1 MSPLKNRKKSFNLVP
16 FTPVFIFCF
25 LISFSAL
32 FVFQYFYFPE
42 RYADLRVAE
51 MEEVFGEEQFFA
63 DRARSVLDT
72 RNDVGYVR
80 LLDHNGVLKK
90 SFGFQDDKGF
100 EKLAFKGPEGKTVLL
115 GLKSSVSKKFYFD
128 ALLWSLIFASL
139 MAVVFASLIRFISDR
154 AFRFLGEFSEA
165 VGSVAGGDYSV
176 RLDGRSSLI
185 AGAGVQ
191 WLCRE
196 FNEMAS
202 SLEGGPAERDDTE
215 ESVGA
220 DFDRSDEL
228 QTDFRPQIVLSQEQ
242 PSEVSPFEVPEDSF
256 EEGLVEVVHVSDEE
270 DTEPEQETPS
280 EVPEDSFEEG
290 LVEIVHVSDEEDT
303 EPGQETP
310 SAVTEIADSEGEKT
324 DVSILVVK
332 IADFENLIEDV
343 SSASVNSLTADYRKF
358 VSTTISSFGGTVE
371 AILRDEVVAFFANSD
386 PDLGPAAKLGCVCC
400 AVEMMQLFA
409 GVVDGQKVSARS
421 DIKLKMG
428 ISSADLPVSEESD
441 VFALAKPFVDEA
453 KALCDGAKPWSVFV
467 TTGFREGAS
476 DYLEVRREKVDG
488 NLCYAVTGV
497 EEEALQRTG
506 K

>member
-1 MSPLKNRKKSFNLVP
+1 MKNRKKSFNLVP
-16 FTPVFIFCF
+16 FFPVFIFCLLFSF
-25 LISFSAL
+25 LAVFA
-32 FVFQYFYFPE
+32 FQYFYFPE

-51 MEEVFGEEQFFA
+51 MEEVFSEEEFFA

-80 LLDHNGVLKK
+80 LLDHNGVLEK

-100 EKLAFKGPEGKTVLL
+100 EKLTLKGPEGKTVLL
-115 GLKSSVSKKFYFD
+115 GLRSSVGGKFHLD

-139 MAVVFASLIRFISDR
+139 MAVVFTSLIRFISDR

-165 VGSVAGGDYSV
+165 VGSVASGDYSV

-202 SLEGGPAERDDTE
+202 SLEGGSADRDDTE
-215 ESVGA
+215 DSEDV
-220 DFDRSDEL
+220 DFDRSAEL
-228 QTDFRPQIVLSQEQ
+228 PTDFRPKIVLSQEQ
-242 PSEVSPFEVPEDSF
+242 SSDLSSFRVPEDSF
-256 EEGLVEVVHVSDEE
+256 D
-270 DTEPEQETPS
+270 
-280 EVPEDSFEEG
+280 EG
-290 LVEIVHVSDEEDT
+290 LVEIEHVSDGEDAK
-303 EPGQETP
+303 PGQEAP
-310 SAVTEIADSEGEKT
+310 SAVTETADSDEEKT
-324 DVSILVVK
+324 DISILVVK
-332 IADFENLIEDV
+332 IADFESLIEDV
-343 SSASVNSLTADYRKF
+343 SPSSVNSLTADYRKS
-358 VSTTISSFGGTVE
+358 VSTTIGSFGGTVE
-371 AILRDEVVAFFANSD
+371 TILRDEVVAFFTDSD
-386 PDLGPAAKLGCVCC
+386 SGPAAKLSCVCC

-428 ISSADLPVSEESD
+428 ISSADLPVSDESD

-453 KALCDGAKPWSVFV
+453 KALCDGARAWSVFV
-467 TTGFREGAS
+467 TTGFRDGAS

-497 EEEALQRTG
+497 EEEALRRTER
-506 K
+506 

>member
-16 FTPVFIFCF
+16 FFPVFIFCLLLSF
-25 LISFSAL
+25 LAVFA
-32 FVFQYFYFPE
+32 FQYFYFPE

-51 MEEVFGEEQFFA
+51 MEEVFSEEEFFA

-80 LLDHNGVLKK
+80 LLDHNGVLEK

-100 EKLAFKGPEGKTVLL
+100 EKLTLKGPEGKTVLL
-115 GLKSSVSKKFYFD
+115 GLRSSVGEEFYLD

-139 MAVVFASLIRFISDR
+139 MAVVFTSLIRFISDR
-154 AFRFLGEFSEA
+154 VFRFLGEFSEA
-165 VGSVAGGDYSV
+165 VGSVASGDYSV

-185 AGAGVQ
+185 AGAGLQ

-202 SLEGGPAERDDTE
+202 SLESGSADRDDTE
-215 ESVGA
+215 DLEGA
-220 DFDRSDEL
+220 DFDRSAEL
-228 QTDFRPQIVLSQEQ
+228 PTDFRPKIVLSQEQ
-242 PSEVSPFEVPEDSF
+242 SSDVSSFQAPQDSF
-256 EEGLVEVVHVSDEE
+256 DEE
-270 DTEPEQETPS
+270 
-280 EVPEDSFEEG
+280 
-290 LVEIVHVSDEEDT
+290 LVEIVHVEQEDS
-303 EPGQETP
+303 EPEQEAP
-310 SAVTEIADSEGEKT
+310 SAVTEIADSEGKKT
-324 DVSILVVK
+324 DISILVVK
-332 IADFENLIEDV
+332 IADFETLIEDV
-343 SSASVNSLTADYRKF
+343 SASSVNSLTADYRKS

-371 AILRDEVVAFFANSD
+371 AILRDEVVAFFTSSN
-386 PDLGPAAKLGCVCC
+386 PDLGSAAKLNCVCC

-409 GVVDGQKVSARS
+409 GVVDGQKVSTRS

-428 ISSADLPVSEESD
+428 ISSADLPVSDESD

-453 KALCDGAKPWSVFV
+453 KALCDGARAWSIFV

-497 EEEALQRTG
+497 EEEALQRTER
-506 K
+506 

>member
-16 FTPVFIFCF
+16 FFPVFILCLLLSF
-25 LISFSAL
+25 LAVFT
-32 FVFQYFYFPE
+32 FQYFYFPE

-51 MEEVFGEEQFFA
+51 MEEVFGEEEFFA

-80 LLDHNGVLKK
+80 LLDHNGVLEK

-100 EKLAFKGPEGKTVLL
+100 EKFTLKGPEGKTVLL
-115 GLKSSVSKKFYFD
+115 GLRSSVGEKFYLD

-139 MAVVFASLIRFISDR
+139 IAVIFTFLIRFISDR

-165 VGSVAGGDYSV
+165 VSSVASGDYSV

-196 FNEMAS
+196 FNEMTS
-202 SLEGGPAERDDTE
+202 SLEGGSADRDDTGDSAE
-215 ESVGA
+215 V

-228 QTDFRPQIVLSQEQ
+228 PTDFRPKIVLSQEQ
-242 PSEVSPFEVPEDSF
+242 SSDASPFEAPEDPF
-256 EEGLVEVVHVSDEE
+256 D
-270 DTEPEQETPS
+270 
-280 EVPEDSFEEG
+280 EG
-290 LVEIVHVSDEEDT
+290 LVEIVHVEEEDA
-303 EPGQETP
+303 EPEQEAP
-310 SAVTEIADSEGEKT
+310 SAVTETADSEGKKT
-324 DVSILVVK
+324 DISILVVK
-332 IADFENLIEDV
+332 IADFETLIEDV
-343 SSASVNSLTADYRKF
+343 SPSSVNSLTADYRKS
-358 VSTTISSFGGTVE
+358 VSTTIASFGGTVE
-371 AILRDEVVAFFANSD
+371 AILRDEVVAFFTNPD
-386 PDLGPAAKLGCVCC
+386 PGPAAKLNCVCC

-428 ISSADLPVSEESD
+428 ISSADLPVSDESD

-453 KALCDGAKPWSVFV
+453 KALCNGARAWSVFV

-488 NLCYAVTGV
+488 NLCYAITGV
-497 EEEALQRTG
+497 EEEALQRAG
-506 K
+506 R

>member
-1 MSPLKNRKKSFNLVP
+1 MKNPKKSFNLVP
-16 FTPVFIFCF
+16 FFPVFILCLLLSF
-25 LISFSAL
+25 LAVFA
-32 FVFQYFYFPE
+32 FQYFYFPE
-42 RYADLRVAE
+42 RYADLRVTE
-51 MEEVFGEEQFFA
+51 MEEVFGEEEFFA

-80 LLDHNGVLKK
+80 LLDHNGVLEK

-100 EKLAFKGPEGKTVLL
+100 EKLTLKGPEGKTVLL
-115 GLKSSVSKKFYFD
+115 GLRSSVGEKFYLD
-128 ALLWSLIFASL
+128 ALLWGLIFASL
-139 MAVVFASLIRFISDR
+139 IAVVFTSLIRFISDR

-202 SLEGGPAERDDTE
+202 SLEGGSADRDDTE
-215 ESVGA
+215 DSGDA
-220 DFDRSDEL
+220 DFDRSAEL
-228 QTDFRPQIVLSQEQ
+228 QADFRPKIVLSQERS
-242 PSEVSPFEVPEDSF
+242 SEASSFEVPEDSF
-256 EEGLVEVVHVSDEE
+256 D
-270 DTEPEQETPS
+270 
-280 EVPEDSFEEG
+280 EG
-290 LVEIVHVSDEEDT
+290 LVEIVHVSDEEDA
-303 EPGQETP
+303 EPEQETP
-310 SAVTEIADSEGEKT
+310 PAVTEVADSEGKKM
-324 DVSILVVK
+324 DISILVVK
-332 IADFENLIEDV
+332 IADFDGLIKDV
-343 SSASVNSLTADYRKF
+343 SPSSVNSLTADYRKS

-371 AILRDEVVAFFANSD
+371 AILRDEVVAFFTDSD
-386 PDLGPAAKLGCVCC
+386 PDLGPAAKLSCVCC

-409 GVVDGQKVSARS
+409 GVVDGEKVSARS

-428 ISSADLPVSEESD
+428 ISSTDLSVSGESD

-453 KALCDGAKPWSVFV
+453 KVLCDGARAWSVFV
-467 TTGFREGAS
+467 TTGFRDGAS

-506 K
+506 R

>member
-1 MSPLKNRKKSFNLVP
+1 M
-16 FTPVFIFCF
+16 VF
-25 LISFSAL
+25 A
-32 FVFQYFYFPE
+32 FQYFYFPE

-51 MEEVFGEEQFFA
+51 MEEVFGEEEFFA

-80 LLDHNGVLKK
+80 LLDHNGVLEK

-100 EKLAFKGPEGKTVLL
+100 EKLTLKGPEGKTVLL
-115 GLKSSVSKKFYFD
+115 GLRSSVGKQFYLD

-139 MAVVFASLIRFISDR
+139 IAIVFTSLIRFISDR

-165 VGSVAGGDYSV
+165 VGSVASGDYSV

-202 SLEGGPAERDDTE
+202 SLEGGSADRDETE
-215 ESVGA
+215 DSGDA
-220 DFDRSDEL
+220 DFERSAEL
-228 QTDFRPQIVLSQEQ
+228 QTDFRPKIVLNQEES
-242 PSEVSPFEVPEDSF
+242 SETSSFETPETSSFEAPEDSF
-256 EEGLVEVVHVSDEE
+256 D
-270 DTEPEQETPS
+270 
-280 EVPEDSFEEG
+280 EG
-290 LVEIVHVSDEEDT
+290 LVEIVHVSDEEDV
-303 EPGQETP
+303 ELVEEVP
-310 SAVTEIADSEGEKT
+310 SAVTEVADSEGKKT
-324 DVSILVVK
+324 DISILVVK
-332 IADFENLIEDV
+332 IADFESLIEGISP
-343 SSASVNSLTADYRKF
+343 SSINSLTADYRKS
-358 VSTTISSFGGTVE
+358 VSTTIASFGGTVE
-371 AILRDEVVAFFANSD
+371 SILRDEVVAFFTNPD
-386 PDLGPAAKLGCVCC
+386 PNLGPTAKLSCVCC
-400 AVEMMQLFA
+400 AVEIMQLFA

-428 ISSADLPVSEESD
+428 ISSTDLSVSGESD

-453 KALCDGAKPWSVFV
+453 KALCNGARAWSVFV

-476 DYLEVRREKVDG
+476 DYLEVRREKVNG

-506 K
+506 R

>member
-16 FTPVFIFCF
+16 FFPVFIFCLLFSF
-25 LISFSAL
+25 LAVFA
-32 FVFQYFYFPE
+32 FQYFYFPE

-51 MEEVFGEEQFFA
+51 MEEVFSEEEFFA

-80 LLDHNGVLKK
+80 LLDHNGVLEK

-100 EKLAFKGPEGKTVLL
+100 EKLTLKGPEGKTVLL
-115 GLKSSVSKKFYFD
+115 GLRSSVGGKFHLD

-139 MAVVFASLIRFISDR
+139 MAVVFTSLIRFISDR

-165 VGSVAGGDYSV
+165 VGSVASGDYSV

-202 SLEGGPAERDDTE
+202 SLEGGSADRDDTE
-215 ESVGA
+215 DSEDV
-220 DFDRSDEL
+220 DFDRSAEL
-228 QTDFRPQIVLSQEQ
+228 PTDFRPKIVLSQEQ
-242 PSEVSPFEVPEDSF
+242 SSDLSSFRVPEDSF
-256 EEGLVEVVHVSDEE
+256 DEGLVEIEHVSDEE
-270 DTEPEQETPS
+270 DA
-280 EVPEDSFEEG
+280 
-290 LVEIVHVSDEEDT
+290 
-303 EPGQETP
+303 EPGQEAP
-310 SAVTEIADSEGEKT
+310 SAVTETADSDEEKT
-324 DVSILVVK
+324 DISILVVK
-332 IADFENLIEDV
+332 IADFESLIEDV
-343 SSASVNSLTADYRKF
+343 SPSSVNSLTADYRKS
-358 VSTTISSFGGTVE
+358 VSTTIGSFGGNVE
-371 AILRDEVVAFFANSD
+371 TILRDEVVAFFTDSD
-386 PDLGPAAKLGCVCC
+386 SGPAAKLSCVCC

-428 ISSADLPVSEESD
+428 ISSADLPVSDESD
-441 VFALAKPFVDEA
+441 VFTLAKPFVDEA
-453 KALCDGAKPWSVFV
+453 KALCDGARAWSVFV
-467 TTGFREGAS
+467 TTGFRDGAS
-476 DYLEVRREKVDG
+476 DYLEVRREKVEG

-497 EEEALQRTG
+497 EEEALRRTER
-506 K
+506 

>member
-16 FTPVFIFCF
+16 FLPVFIFC
-25 LISFSAL
+25 LLLSFSAV
-32 FVFQYFYFPE
+32 FAFQYFYFPE

-80 LLDHNGVLKK
+80 LLDHNGVLEK

-100 EKLAFKGPEGKTVLL
+100 EKLTLKGPDGKTVLL
-115 GLKSSVSKKFYFD
+115 GLKSSVAKKFYFD

-139 MAVVFASLIRFISDR
+139 MAVVFTSLIRFISDR
-154 AFRFLGEFSEA
+154 AFRFLQEFSEA

-191 WLCRE
+191 WLCRD

-202 SLEGGPAERDDTE
+202 SLEDGPAEQDDTE
-215 ESVGA
+215 DSGDA
-220 DFDRSDEL
+220 DFDRSEEL
-228 QTDFRPQIVLSQEQ
+228 QPDFRPQIVLSQEQ
-242 PSEVSPFEVPEDSF
+242 PSDVSPFEAPEDF
-256 EEGLVEVVHVSDEE
+256 FDEGLVEVVHVSDEE
-270 DTEPEQETPS
+270 DAEPE
-280 EVPEDSFEEG
+280 EE
-290 LVEIVHVSDEEDT
+290 HAKAEE
-303 EPGQETP
+303 EAP
-310 SAVTEIADSEGEKT
+310 SAVTEIADSEGEKV

-332 IADFENLIEDV
+332 IADFESLIEDV
-343 SSASVNSLTADYRKF
+343 SPSSVNSLTADYRKF
-358 VSTTISSFGGTVE
+358 VSTTIASFGGTVE
-371 AILRDEVVAFFANSD
+371 AILRDEVVAFFTNPDA
-386 PDLGPAAKLGCVCC
+386 DLGPAAKLSCVCC

-409 GVVDGQKVSARS
+409 GVVDGEKVSARS

-428 ISSADLPVSEESD
+428 ISSADLSVSEESD
-441 VFALAKPFVDEA
+441 VFALAKAFVDEA